1 MFAEKKM
8 IRNMRIAMLSLLGAT
23 ASTWVFAD
31 ALVISN
37 MAVGEYK
44 EEGSTVIQVARSN
57 LVQTTVIPRYEFLL
71 NSDRTEY
78 VRPGQTVYYH
88 HVLTNTGNERD
99 LYNLV
104 SSQVAGD
111 SFSHSNIEI
120 YLDADRNGVPDNNT
134 PINQYSLNAGEA
146 VALIIKAVIP
156 STATVNGLSRIRLT
170 ATSIQLPAAPLS
182 NTDTSRITDQ
192 AALNLTK
199 SFDKSTVVNGDIATV
214 RLTYTNNGNNSGVVN
229 ISDLLDTAQLTYVKG
244 GENWNGQALN
254 SDIAGGDPVGIN
266 YYLDTDAKTIRAQ
279 ITNVPANAQGY
290 IEFRVRV
297 TRTAPGDI
305 PNLANMDYD
314 HDSST
319 TTPNLVTQ
327 SNTAMLSI
335 KPIYGVVIN
344 ADANSVSG
352 SDLLE
357 KLGASSGSTV
367 LFENYVW
374 NTGTVADRFNL
385 TFNSHN
391 LPTGSVLEFYRADG
405 VTPLFDSNNDGI
417 IDTGTIDAGTNNK
430 LPIIV
435 KATFPVDYV
444 DTANTTY
451 TIVPKA
457 QSISD
462 SSKTDTVQDRTS
474 LAQGVAA
481 RSVDLINSPETTANG
496 TGNGNVSSGSSPWKT
511 LAGVN
516 NQTVVFPLTVRH
528 TGQATVYSFS
538 ADADNNFA
546 TVALPTEISSVRYF
560 STTTANCSVL
570 GVEIASTRLLNN
582 GESQLYCAVVEI
594 RADAKTTTQPIPIYF
609 KVASSNLMTSAP
621 SNGYDVIQ
629 NAITINSNASQGG
642 VSLEPDLRGQIAPG
656 GSIVYSHILKPWG
669 TSVLSATDNLS
680 VANDRT
686 GFTTTLYYDANNDG
700 QLDASDPIIQNLSIV
715 NSSIL
720 SSKAPIRIFNK
731 VENTAYNTV
740 GVVNTTIISL
750 KNSAGTVLDTATD
763 VTTITNAPVRL
774 SKLQAKDNNCDGVA
788 DGVYT
793 SNILPITRNS
803 DGSGQCVLY
812 QLTVNNLGA
821 SAIGRFNFYD
831 YTPEAM
837 VMSKAPTCTSCES
850 GSLSAPALGQ
860 TGAIKGSVAAIKSN
874 ESHSLEFGVKYVGN

>member
-44 EEGSTVIQVARSN
+44 EEGSTVVQVARSN
-57 LVQTTVIPRYEFLL
+57 LVQTTVIPVYNLSL
-71 NSDRTEY
+71 KDNRTEY
-78 VRPGQTVYYH
+78 VRPGQAVYYH

-99 LYNLV
+99 LYNLLG
-104 SSQVAGD
+104 SQIAGG
-111 SFSHSNIEI
+111 SFTHSNIEI
-120 YLDADRNGVPDNNT
+120 YLDADRNGVADNNT
-134 PINQYSLNAGEA
+134 PMSQYSLNAGET
-146 VALIIKAVIP
+146 VALIIKAIIP
-156 STATVNGLSRIRLT
+156 SSAAVNSSSQIQLT
-170 ATSIQLPAAPLS
+170 ATSTQQPSLTQNNI
-182 NTDTSRITDQ
+182 DTSRITDQ
-192 AALNLTK
+192 AVLNLTK
-199 SFDKSTVVNGDIATV
+199 SFDKTTVVSGDIATV
-214 RLTYTNNGNNSGVVN
+214 RLTYFNNGNNSGVVN
-229 ISDLLDTAQLTYVKG
+229 ISDLLDTTQLTYVTG
-244 GENWNGQALN
+244 NENWNGQALN
-254 SDIAGGDPVGIN
+254 SATGSNDPTGIN
-266 YYLDTDAKTIRAQ
+266 YYLDTDGKTIRAQ

-297 TRTAPGDI
+297 ARTAPGEI
-305 PNLANMDYD
+305 PNFANMNYD
-314 HDSST
+314 HDGLST
-319 TTPNLVTQ
+319 TANLTTQ
-327 SNTAMLSI
+327 SNTAVLNI

-344 ADANSVSG
+344 ADVNSVSG
-352 SDLLE
+352 ADLLT
-357 KLGASSGSTV
+357 KSAVSSGGTV
-367 LFENYVW
+367 SFENYVW

-385 TFNSHN
+385 SFASHN

-417 IDTGTIDAGTNNK
+417 VDTGTLDAGAK

-435 KATFPVDYV
+435 KVTFPADYI

-451 TIVPKA
+451 NIVPKA
-457 QSISD
+457 QSITD

-474 LAQGVAA
+474 LIQGTAS
-481 RSVDLINSPETTANG
+481 RLVDLINSPETTANG
-496 TGNGNVSSGSSPWKT
+496 TGNGNVSNGGSPWKT

-528 TGQATVYSFS
+528 TGQATSYNFS

-546 TVALPTEISSVRYF
+546 TVALPSDVSSVRYF
-560 STTTANCSVL
+560 ASSTTDCSVL
-570 GVEIASTRLLNN
+570 GAEITSTRLLNN

-594 RADAKTTTQPIPIYF
+594 RADAKSTTQPIPIYF
-609 KVASSNLMTSAP
+609 KVASSILPTSAP
-621 SNGYDVIQ
+621 NNGYDVIQ

-656 GSIVYSHILKPWG
+656 GSIVYTHTLKPWG

-715 NSSIL
+715 NASIL

-740 GVVNTTIISL
+740 GVVNTSIISL

-763 VTTITNAPVRL
+763 ITTITSAPVRL

-788 DGVYT
+788 DGAYT
-793 SNILPITRNS
+793 SNVLPITRNA

-812 QLTVNNLGA
+812 QLTVKNLGA

-837 VMSKAPTCTSCES
+837 VMSKAPTCITCEV
-850 GSLSAPALGQ
+850 GSLTAPALGQ
-860 TGAIKGSVAAIKSN
+860 SGAIKGSVAAIKSN
-874 ESHSLEFGVKYVGN
+874 ESHNLEFGVKYVGH

>member
-44 EEGSTVIQVARSN
+44 EEGSTVVQVARSN
-57 LVQTTVIPRYEFLL
+57 LVQTTVIPVYNLSL
-71 NSDRTEY
+71 KDNRTEY
-78 VRPGQTVYYH
+78 VRPGQAVYYH

-99 LYNLV
+99 LYNLLG
-104 SSQVAGD
+104 SQIAGG
-111 SFSHSNIEI
+111 SFTHSNIEI
-120 YLDADRNGVPDNNT
+120 YLDADRNGVADNNT
-134 PINQYSLNAGEA
+134 PISQYSLNAGET
-146 VALIIKAVIP
+146 VALIIKAIIP
-156 STATVNGLSRIRLT
+156 SSAAVNSSSQIQLT
-170 ATSIQLPAAPLS
+170 ATSTQQPSLTQNNI
-182 NTDTSRITDQ
+182 DTSRITDQ
-192 AALNLTK
+192 AVLNLTK
-199 SFDKSTVVNGDIATV
+199 SFDKTSVVNGDIATV
-214 RLTYTNNGNNSGVVN
+214 RLTYFNNGNNSGVVN
-229 ISDLLDTAQLTYVKG
+229 ISDLLDTTQLTYVTG
-244 GENWNGQALN
+244 NENWNGQALN
-254 SDIAGGDPVGIN
+254 AATGSNDPTGIN
-266 YYLDTDAKTIRAQ
+266 YYLDTDGKTIRAQ

-290 IEFRVRV
+290 IEFHVRV
-297 TRTAPGDI
+297 ARTAPGEI
-305 PNLANMDYD
+305 PNFANMDYD
-314 HDSST
+314 HDGLST
-319 TTPNLVTQ
+319 TANLTTQ
-327 SNTAMLSI
+327 SNTAVLNI

-344 ADANSVSG
+344 ADVNSVSG
-352 SDLLE
+352 ADLLT
-357 KLGASSGSTV
+357 KSAVSSGGSV
-367 LFENYVW
+367 SFENYVW

-385 TFNSHN
+385 SFASHN
-391 LPTGSVLEFYRADG
+391 LPIGSVLEFYRADG

-417 IDTGTIDAGTNNK
+417 VDTGTLDAGAK

-435 KATFPVDYV
+435 KITFPADYV

-451 TIVPKA
+451 NIVPKA
-457 QSISD
+457 QSITD
-462 SSKTDTVQDRTS
+462 NTKTDTVQDRTS
-474 LAQGVAA
+474 LIQSAA
-481 RSVDLINSPETTANG
+481 SRLVDLINSPETTANG
-496 TGNGNVSSGSSPWKT
+496 AGNGNVSNGGSPWKT

-528 TGQATVYSFS
+528 TGQATAYSFS

-546 TVALPTEISSVRYF
+546 TVALPSDVSSVRYF
-560 STTTANCSVL
+560 ASSTTDCSVL
-570 GVEIASTRLLNN
+570 GSEITSTRLLNN

-594 RADAKTTTQPIPIYF
+594 RADAKSTTQPIPIYF
-609 KVASSNLMTSAP
+609 KVASSSLPTSAP
-621 SNGYDVIQ
+621 NSGYDVIQ

-656 GSIVYSHILKPWG
+656 GSIVYTHTLKPWG

-715 NSSIL
+715 NASIL

-740 GVVNTTIISL
+740 GVVNTSIISL
-750 KNSAGTVLDTATD
+750 KNSAGTILDTATD
-763 VTTITNAPVRL
+763 ITTITTAPVRL
-774 SKLQAKDNNCDGVA
+774 SKLQAKDNNCDGIA
-788 DGVYT
+788 DGAYT
-793 SNILPITRNS
+793 SNVLPITRNS
-803 DGSGQCVLY
+803 DGAGQCVLY
-812 QLTVNNLGA
+812 QLTVKNLGA

-837 VMSKAPTCTSCES
+837 VMSKAPSCTTCEV
-850 GSLSAPALGQ
+850 GSLTAPALGQ
-860 TGAIKGSVAAIKSN
+860 SGAIKGSVAAIKSN

>member
-44 EEGSTVIQVARSN
+44 EEGSTVVQVARSN
-57 LVQTTVIPRYEFLL
+57 LVQTTVIPVYNLSL
-71 NSDRTEY
+71 KDNRTEY
-78 VRPGQTVYYH
+78 VRPGQAVYYH

-99 LYNLV
+99 LYNLLG
-104 SSQVAGD
+104 SQIAGG
-111 SFSHSNIEI
+111 SFTHSNIEI
-120 YLDADRNGVPDNNT
+120 YLDADRNGVADNNT
-134 PINQYSLNAGEA
+134 PISQYSLNAGET
-146 VALIIKAVIP
+146 VALIIKAIIP
-156 STATVNGLSRIRLT
+156 SSAAVNSSSQIQLT
-170 ATSIQLPAAPLS
+170 ATSTQQPSLTQNNI
-182 NTDTSRITDQ
+182 DTSRITDQ
-192 AALNLTK
+192 AVLNLTK
-199 SFDKSTVVNGDIATV
+199 SFDKTTVVNGDIATV
-214 RLTYTNNGNNSGVVN
+214 RLTYFNNGNNSGVVN
-229 ISDLLDTAQLTYVKG
+229 ISDLLDTTQLTYVTG
-244 GENWNGQALN
+244 NENWNGQALN
-254 SDIAGGDPVGIN
+254 SATGSNDPTGIN
-266 YYLDTDAKTIRAQ
+266 YYLDTDGKTIRAQ

-297 TRTAPGDI
+297 ARTAPGEI
-305 PNLANMDYD
+305 PNFANMDYD
-314 HDSST
+314 HDGLST
-319 TTPNLVTQ
+319 TANLTTQ
-327 SNTAMLSI
+327 SNTAVLNI

-344 ADANSVSG
+344 ADVNSVSG
-352 SDLLE
+352 ADLLT
-357 KLGASSGSTV
+357 KSAVSSGGSV
-367 LFENYVW
+367 SFENYVW

-417 IDTGTIDAGTNNK
+417 VDTGTLDAGAK

-435 KATFPVDYV
+435 KVTFPADYI

-451 TIVPKA
+451 NIVPKA
-457 QSISD
+457 QSITD
-462 SSKTDTVQDRTS
+462 NTKTDTVQDRTS
-474 LAQGVAA
+474 LIQSAA
-481 RSVDLINSPETTANG
+481 SRLVDLINSPETTANG
-496 TGNGNVSSGSSPWKT
+496 AGNGNVSNGGSPWKT

-528 TGQATVYSFS
+528 TGQATAYSFS

-546 TVALPTEISSVRYF
+546 TVALPSDVSSVRYF
-560 STTTANCSVL
+560 ASSTTDCSVL
-570 GVEIASTRLLNN
+570 GAEITSTRLLNN

-594 RADAKTTTQPIPIYF
+594 RADAKSTTQPIPIYF
-609 KVASSNLMTSAP
+609 KVASSSLPTSAP
-621 SNGYDVIQ
+621 NSGYDVIQ

-656 GSIVYSHILKPWG
+656 GSIVYTHTLKPWG

-715 NSSIL
+715 NASIL
-720 SSKAPIRIFNK
+720 SSKAQIRIFNK

-740 GVVNTTIISL
+740 GVVNTSVISL
-750 KNSAGTVLDTATD
+750 KNSAGTILDTATD
-763 VTTITNAPVRL
+763 ITTITSAPVRL

-788 DGVYT
+788 DGAYT
-793 SNILPITRNS
+793 SNVLPITRNS
-803 DGSGQCVLY
+803 DGAGQCVLY
-812 QLTVNNLGA
+812 QLTVKNLGA

-837 VMSKAPTCTSCES
+837 VMSKAPSCTTCEV
-850 GSLSAPALGQ
+850 GSLTAPALGQ
-860 TGAIKGSVAAIKSN
+860 SGAIKGSVAAIKSN

>member
-23 ASTWVFAD
+23 TSTWVFAD

-44 EEGSTVIQVARSN
+44 EEGSTVVQVARSN

-111 SFSHSNIEI
+111 SFSHNNIEI

-214 RLTYTNNGNNSGVVN
+214 RLTYFNNGNNSGVVN
-229 ISDLLDTAQLTYVKG
+229 ISDLLDTTQLTYVTG
-244 GENWNGQALN
+244 NENWNGQALN
-254 SDIAGGDPVGIN
+254 SDIAGSDPVGIN

-297 TRTAPGDI
+297 TRTAPGEI
-305 PNLANMDYD
+305 PNFANMDYD
-314 HDSST
+314 HDSLST
-319 TTPNLVTQ
+319 TANLTTQ
-327 SNTAMLSI
+327 SNTAVLTI

-357 KLGASSGSTV
+357 KLGASSGGTV
-367 LFENYVW
+367 VFENYVW

-385 TFNSHN
+385 SFNSHN

-417 IDTGTIDAGTNNK
+417 VDTGTLAAGAN
-430 LPIIV
+430 LPIVV
-435 KATFPVDYV
+435 KVRFPTDYV
-444 DTANTTY
+444 DTADTTY
-451 TIVPKA
+451 SIVPKA

-462 SSKTDTVQDRTS
+462 SSKTDTVLDTTS
-474 LAQGVAA
+474 LIQGVAA
-481 RSVDLINSPETTANG
+481 RIVDLVNSPETTANG
-496 TGNGNVSSGSSPWKT
+496 AGNGNVSNGSSPWKT

-516 NQTVVFPLTVRH
+516 NQTVVFPLMVRH
-528 TGQATVYSFS
+528 TGQATSYNFS

-546 TVALPTEISSVRYF
+546 TVALPSDISSVRYF
-560 STTTANCSVL
+560 ASSTTDCSVL
-570 GVEIASTRLLNN
+570 GAEITSTRLLNN
-582 GESQLYCAVVEI
+582 GKSQLYCAVVEI
-594 RADAKTTTQPIPIYF
+594 RADAKSTTQPIPIYF
-609 KVASSNLMTSAP
+609 KVASSSLPTSAP
-621 SNGYDVIQ
+621 NSGYDVIQ
-629 NAITINSNASQGG
+629 NAITISSNASQGG

-656 GSIVYSHILKPWG
+656 GSIVYTHTLKPWG

-740 GVVNTTIISL
+740 GVANTSVISL
-750 KNSAGTVLDTATD
+750 KNSAGTLLDTATD
-763 VTTITNAPVRL
+763 ITTITSAPVRL

>member
-23 ASTWVFAD
+23 TSTWVFAD

-44 EEGSTVIQVARSN
+44 EEGSTVVQVARSN

-111 SFSHSNIEI
+111 SFSHNNIEI

-146 VALIIKAVIP
+146 VALIIKAIIP
-156 STATVNGLSRIRLT
+156 SSAAVNSSSQIQLT
-170 ATSIQLPAAPLS
+170 ATSRQQPSLTQNNI
-182 NTDTSRITDQ
+182 DTSRITDQ

-199 SFDKSTVVNGDIATV
+199 SFDKTTVVNGDIATV
-214 RLTYTNNGNNSGVVN
+214 RLTYFNNGNNSGVVN
-229 ISDLLDTAQLTYVKG
+229 ISDLLDTTQLTYVTG
-244 GENWNGQALN
+244 NENWNGQALN
-254 SDIAGGDPVGIN
+254 SATGSNDPTGIN
-266 YYLDTDAKTIRAQ
+266 YYLDTDGKTIRAQ

-297 TRTAPGDI
+297 ARTAPGEI
-305 PNLANMDYD
+305 PNFANMDYD
-314 HDSST
+314 HDGLST
-319 TTPNLVTQ
+319 TANLTTQ
-327 SNTAMLSI
+327 SNTAVLNI

-391 LPTGSVLEFYRADG
+391 LPIGSVLEFYRADG

-417 IDTGTIDAGTNNK
+417 VDTGTLDAGAK

-435 KATFPVDYV
+435 KVTFPADYI
-444 DTANTTY
+444 DTANTIY
-451 TIVPKA
+451 NIAPKA
-457 QSISD
+457 QSITD
-462 SSKTDTVQDRTS
+462 STKTDMVQDRTS
-474 LAQGVAA
+474 LIQSTAS
-481 RSVDLINSPETTANG
+481 RLVDLINSPETTVNG
-496 TGNGNVSSGSSPWKT
+496 TGNGNVSNGGSPWKI

-528 TGQATVYSFS
+528 TGQATAYSFS

-546 TVALPTEISSVRYF
+546 TVALPSDVSSVRYF
-560 STTTANCSVL
+560 ASSTTDCSVL
-570 GVEIASTRLLNN
+570 GAEITSTRLLNN

-642 VSLEPDLRGQIAPG
+642 VSLEPDLRGQIA
-656 GSIVYSHILKPWG
+656 L
-669 TSVLSATDNLS
+669 
-680 VANDRT
+680 
-686 GFTTTLYYDANNDG
+686 
-700 QLDASDPIIQNLSIV
+700 
-715 NSSIL
+715 
-720 SSKAPIRIFNK
+720 
-731 VENTAYNTV
+731 
-740 GVVNTTIISL
+740 
-750 KNSAGTVLDTATD
+750 
-763 VTTITNAPVRL
+763 
-774 SKLQAKDNNCDGVA
+774 
-788 DGVYT
+788 
-793 SNILPITRNS
+793 
-803 DGSGQCVLY
+803 
-812 QLTVNNLGA
+812 
-821 SAIGRFNFYD
+821 
-831 YTPEAM
+831 
-837 VMSKAPTCTSCES
+837 
-850 GSLSAPALGQ
+850 
-860 TGAIKGSVAAIKSN
+860 
-874 ESHSLEFGVKYVGN
+874 

>member
-44 EEGSTVIQVARSN
+44 EEGSTVVQVARSN

-199 SFDKSTVVNGDIATV
+199 SFDKTTVVNGDIATV

-254 SDIAGGDPVGIN
+254 SDIAGSDPVGIN
-266 YYLDTDAKTIRAQ
+266 YYLDTDGKTIRAQ

-297 TRTAPGDI
+297 ARTVPGEI
-305 PNLANMDYD
+305 PNFANMDYD

-327 SNTAMLSI
+327 SNTAVLSI

-357 KLGASSGSTV
+357 KLGASSGGTV
-367 LFENYVW
+367 VFENYVW

-391 LPTGSVLEFYRADG
+391 LPIGSVLEFYRADG

-417 IDTGTIDAGTNNK
+417 VDTGTLDAGAK

-435 KATFPVDYV
+435 KVTFPADYI

-451 TIVPKA
+451 NIVPKA
-457 QSISD
+457 QSILD
-462 SSKTDTVQDRTS
+462 NTKTDTVQDRTS
-474 LAQGVAA
+474 LIQSTAS
-481 RSVDLINSPETTANG
+481 RLVDLINSPETTANG
-496 TGNGNVSSGSSPWKT
+496 TGNGNVSNGGSPWKI

-528 TGQATVYSFS
+528 TGQATAYSFS

-546 TVALPTEISSVRYF
+546 TVALPSDVSSVRYF
-560 STTTANCSVL
+560 ASSTTDCSVL
-570 GVEIASTRLLNN
+570 GAEITSTRLLNN

-594 RADAKTTTQPIPIYF
+594 RADAKSTTQPIPIYF
-609 KVASSNLMTSAP
+609 KVASSSLPTSAP
-621 SNGYDVIQ
+621 NSGYDVIQ
-629 NAITINSNASQGG
+629 NAITISSNASQGG

-740 GVVNTTIISL
+740 GVANTSVISL
-750 KNSAGTVLDTATD
+750 KNSAGTILDTATD
-763 VTTITNAPVRL
+763 ITTITSAPVRL

-788 DGVYT
+788 DGAYT
-793 SNILPITRNS
+793 SNVLPITRNA

-812 QLTVNNLGA
+812 QLTVKNLGA

-837 VMSKAPTCTSCES
+837 VMSKAPSCTTCEV
-850 GSLSAPALGQ
+850 GSLTAPALGQ
-860 TGAIKGSVAAIKSN
+860 PGAIKGSVAAIKSN

>member
-44 EEGSTVIQVARSN
+44 EEGSTVVQVARSN
-57 LVQTTVIPRYEFLL
+57 LVQTTVIPVYNLSL
-71 NSDRTEY
+71 KDNRTEY
-78 VRPGQTVYYH
+78 VRPGQAVYYH

-99 LYNLV
+99 LYNLLG
-104 SSQVAGD
+104 SQIAGG
-111 SFSHSNIEI
+111 SFTHSNIEI
-120 YLDADRNGVPDNNT
+120 YLDADRNGVADNNT
-134 PINQYSLNAGEA
+134 PMSQYSLNAGET
-146 VALIIKAVIP
+146 VALIIKAIIP
-156 STATVNGLSRIRLT
+156 SSAAVNSSSQIQLT
-170 ATSIQLPAAPLS
+170 ATSTQQPSLTQ
-182 NTDTSRITDQ
+182 NNVDTSRITDQ
-192 AALNLTK
+192 AVLNLTK
-199 SFDKSTVVNGDIATV
+199 SFDKTTVVNGDIATV
-214 RLTYTNNGNNSGVVN
+214 RLTYFNNGNNSGVVN
-229 ISDLLDTAQLTYVKG
+229 ISDLLDTTQLTYVTG
-244 GENWNGQALN
+244 NENWNGQALN
-254 SDIAGGDPVGIN
+254 SATGSNDPTGIN
-266 YYLDTDAKTIRAQ
+266 YYLDTDGKTIRAQ

-297 TRTAPGDI
+297 ARTAPGEI
-305 PNLANMDYD
+305 PNFANMDYD
-314 HDSST
+314 HDGLST
-319 TTPNLVTQ
+319 TANLTTQ
-327 SNTAMLSI
+327 SNTAVLNI

-344 ADANSVSG
+344 ADVNSVSG
-352 SDLLE
+352 ADLLT
-357 KLGASSGSTV
+357 KSAVSSGGTV
-367 LFENYVW
+367 VFENYVW

-385 TFNSHN
+385 SFASHN

-417 IDTGTIDAGTNNK
+417 VDTGTLDAGAK

-435 KATFPVDYV
+435 KITFPADYV

-451 TIVPKA
+451 NIVPKA
-457 QSISD
+457 QSITD
-462 SSKTDTVQDRTS
+462 NSKTDTVQDRTS
-474 LAQGVAA
+474 LIQSAA
-481 RSVDLINSPETTANG
+481 SRLVDLINSPETTANG
-496 TGNGNVSSGSSPWKT
+496 TGNGNVSNGGSPWKT

-528 TGQATVYSFS
+528 TGQATAYSFS

-546 TVALPTEISSVRYF
+546 TVALPSDVSSVRYF
-560 STTTANCSVL
+560 ASSTTGCSVL
-570 GVEIASTRLLNN
+570 GAEITSTRLLNN

-594 RADAKTTTQPIPIYF
+594 RADAKSTTQPIPIYF
-609 KVASSNLMTSAP
+609 KVASSSLPTSAP
-621 SNGYDVIQ
+621 NSGYDVIQ

-656 GSIVYSHILKPWG
+656 GSIVYTHTLKPWG
-669 TSVLSATDNLS
+669 TSVLSATDSLS

-715 NSSIL
+715 NASIL

-740 GVVNTTIISL
+740 GVVNTSIISL
-750 KNSAGTVLDTATD
+750 KNSAGTILDTATD
-763 VTTITNAPVRL
+763 ITTITTAPVRL

-788 DGVYT
+788 DGAYT
-793 SNILPITRNS
+793 SNVLPITRNA

-812 QLTVNNLGA
+812 QLTVKNLGA

-837 VMSKAPTCTSCES
+837 VMSKAPSCTTCEV
-850 GSLSAPALGQ
+850 GSFIAPAIGQ
-860 TGAIKGSVAAIKSN
+860 SGAVKASVASINSN

>member
-8 IRNMRIAMLSLLGAT
+8 IRNMRIVILSLLGAT

-44 EEGSTVIQVARSN
+44 EEGSTVVQVARSN
-57 LVQTTVIPRYEFLL
+57 LVQTTVIPVYNLSL
-71 NSDRTEY
+71 KDNRTEY
-78 VRPGQTVYYH
+78 VRPGQVAYYH
-88 HVLTNTGNERD
+88 HILTNTGNERD
-99 LYNLV
+99 LYNLLG
-104 SSQVAGD
+104 SQIAGG
-111 SFSHSNIEI
+111 SFTHSNIEI

-134 PINQYSLNAGEA
+134 PISQYSLNAGET
-146 VALIIKAVIP
+146 VALIIKAIIP
-156 STATVNGLSRIRLT
+156 SSAAVNSSSQIQLT
-170 ATSIQLPAAPLS
+170 ATSTQQPSLTQNNI
-182 NTDTSRITDQ
+182 DTSRITDQ
-192 AALNLTK
+192 AVLNLTK
-199 SFDKSTVVNGDIATV
+199 SFDKTTVVNGDIATV
-214 RLTYTNNGNNSGVVN
+214 RLTYFNNGNNSGVVN
-229 ISDLLDTAQLTYVKG
+229 ISDLLDTTQLTYVAG

-254 SDIAGGDPVGIN
+254 SATGSNDPTGIN
-266 YYLDTDAKTIRAQ
+266 YYLDTDGKTIRAQ

-297 TRTAPGDI
+297 VRTAPGEI

-314 HDSST
+314 HDGLST
-319 TTPNLVTQ
+319 TANLTTQ
-327 SNTAMLSI
+327 SNTAVLSI

-344 ADANSVSG
+344 ADASSVSG
-352 SDLLE
+352 NDLLT
-357 KLGASSGSTV
+357 KPAVSSGGSV
-367 LFENYVW
+367 SFENYVW

-417 IDTGTIDAGTNNK
+417 IDTGTLDAGAK

-435 KATFPVDYV
+435 KVTFPADYI

-451 TIVPKA
+451 NIVPKA
-457 QSISD
+457 QSILD
-462 SSKTDTVQDRTS
+462 NTKTDTVQDRTS
-474 LAQGVAA
+474 LIQSTAS
-481 RSVDLINSPETTANG
+481 RLVDLINSPETTANG
-496 TGNGNVSSGSSPWKT
+496 TGNGNVSNGSSPWKT

-528 TGQATVYSFS
+528 TGQATAYSFS

-560 STTTANCSVL
+560 STMTANCSVL

-609 KVASSNLMTSAP
+609 KVASSNLMTSAS

-656 GSIVYSHILKPWG
+656 GSIVYTHTLKPWG
-669 TSVLSATDNLS
+669 TSVLSATDNFS

-715 NSSIL
+715 NASIL

-740 GVVNTTIISL
+740 GIVNTSIISL
-750 KNSAGTVLDTATD
+750 KNSTGTLLDTATD
-763 VTTITNAPVRL
+763 ITTITSAPVRL

-788 DGVYT
+788 DNVYT
-793 SNILPITRNS
+793 SNVLPITRNA

-812 QLTVNNLGA
+812 QLTVKNLGA
-821 SAIGRFNFYD
+821 TAIGRFNFYD

-837 VMSKAPTCTSCES
+837 VMSKAPSCTTCEAS
-850 GSLSAPALGQ
+850 SLSAPALGQ
-860 TGAIKGSVAAIKSN
+860 SGAIKGSVAAIKSN

>member
-31 ALVISN
+31 TLVISN

-44 EEGSTVIQVARSN
+44 EEGSTVVQVARSN

-120 YLDADRNGVPDNNT
+120 YLDTDRNGVPDNNT

-170 ATSIQLPAAPLS
+170 ATSIKLPATPLS

-244 GENWNGQALN
+244 GENWNGQVLN
-254 SDIAGGDPVGIN
+254 SATGSNDPTGIN
-266 YYLDTDAKTIRAQ
+266 YYLDTDGKTIRAQ

-344 ADANSVSG
+344 ADVNSVSG
-352 SDLLE
+352 ADLLT
-357 KLGASSGSTV
+357 KSAVSSGGSV
-367 LFENYVW
+367 SFENYAW

-417 IDTGTIDAGTNNK
+417 VDTGTLDAGAK

-435 KATFPVDYV
+435 KVTFPADYI
-444 DTANTTY
+444 DTANTMY
-451 TIVPKA
+451 NIVPKA
-457 QSISD
+457 QSILD
-462 SSKTDTVQDRTS
+462 NTKTDTVQDRTS
-474 LAQGVAA
+474 LIQSTAS
-481 RSVDLINSPETTANG
+481 RLVDLINSPETTANG
-496 TGNGNVSSGSSPWKT
+496 TGNGNVSNGGSPWKT

-528 TGQATVYSFS
+528 TGQATAYSFS

-560 STTTANCSVL
+560 STTTAICSVL

-656 GSIVYSHILKPWG
+656 GSIVYTHTLKPWG

-715 NSSIL
+715 NASIL
-720 SSKAPIRIFNK
+720 SSKAQIRIFNK

-740 GVVNTTIISL
+740 GVANTSVISL
-750 KNSAGTVLDTATD
+750 KNSAGTILDTATD
-763 VTTITNAPVRL
+763 ITTITSAPVRL

-788 DGVYT
+788 DGAYT
-793 SNILPITRNS
+793 SNVLPITRNS

-812 QLTVNNLGA
+812 QLTVKNLGA

-837 VMSKAPTCTSCES
+837 VMSKAPSCTTCEV
-850 GSLSAPALGQ
+850 GSLTAPALGQ
-860 TGAIKGSVAAIKSN
+860 SGAIKGSVAAIKSN

>member
-23 ASTWVFAD
+23 TSTWVFAD

-44 EEGSTVIQVARSN
+44 EEGSTVVQVARSN

-214 RLTYTNNGNNSGVVN
+214 RLTYFNNGNNSGVVN
-229 ISDLLDTAQLTYVKG
+229 ISDLLDTTQLTYVTG
-244 GENWNGQALN
+244 NENWNGQALN
-254 SDIAGGDPVGIN
+254 SDIAGSDPVGIN

-297 TRTAPGDI
+297 TRTAPGEI
-305 PNLANMDYD
+305 PNFANMDYD
-314 HDSST
+314 HDSLST
-319 TTPNLVTQ
+319 TANLTTQ
-327 SNTAMLSI
+327 SNTAVLTI

-357 KLGASSGSTV
+357 KLGASSGGTV
-367 LFENYVW
+367 VFENYVW

-385 TFNSHN
+385 SFNSHN
-391 LPTGSVLEFYRADG
+391 LPIGSVLEFYRADG

-417 IDTGTIDAGTNNK
+417 VDTGTLDAGAK

-435 KATFPVDYV
+435 KVTFPADYI
-444 DTANTTY
+444 DTANTIY
-451 TIVPKA
+451 NIAPKA
-457 QSISD
+457 QSITD
-462 SSKTDTVQDRTS
+462 STKTDMVQDRTS
-474 LAQGVAA
+474 LIQSTAS
-481 RSVDLINSPETTANG
+481 RLVDLINSPETTVNG
-496 TGNGNVSSGSSPWKT
+496 TGNGNVSNGGSPWKI

-560 STTTANCSVL
+560 STMTANCSVL

-656 GSIVYSHILKPWG
+656 GSIVYTHTLKPWG

-715 NSSIL
+715 NAAIL
-720 SSKAPIRIFNK
+720 SSKSPIRIFNK

-740 GVVNTTIISL
+740 GVANTSVISL
-750 KNSAGTVLDTATD
+750 KNSAGTILDTATD
-763 VTTITNAPVRL
+763 ITTITSAPVRL
-774 SKLQAKDNNCDGVA
+774 TKLQAKDNNCDGVA
-788 DGVYT
+788 DGAYT
-793 SNILPITRNS
+793 SNVLPITRNS
-803 DGSGQCVLY
+803 DGAGQCVLY
-812 QLTVNNLGA
+812 QLTVKNLGA

-837 VMSKAPTCTSCES
+837 VMSKAPSCTTCEV
-850 GSLSAPALGQ
+850 GSLTAPALGQ
-860 TGAIKGSVAAIKSN
+860 TGAVKGSVTAINSN

>member
-44 EEGSTVIQVARSN
+44 EEGSTVVQVARSN

-199 SFDKSTVVNGDIATV
+199 SFDKTNVVNGDIATV

-254 SDIAGGDPVGIN
+254 SDIAGSDPVGIN

-314 HDSST
+314 HDGLST
-319 TTPNLVTQ
+319 TANLTTQ
-327 SNTAMLSI
+327 SNTAVLNI

-344 ADANSVSG
+344 ADVNSVSG
-352 SDLLE
+352 ADLLT
-357 KLGASSGSTV
+357 KSAVSSGGSV
-367 LFENYVW
+367 SFENYVW

-385 TFNSHN
+385 SFASHN

-417 IDTGTIDAGTNNK
+417 IDTGT
-430 LPIIV
+430 
-435 KATFPVDYV
+435 
-444 DTANTTY
+444 
-451 TIVPKA
+451 
-457 QSISD
+457 
-462 SSKTDTVQDRTS
+462 
-474 LAQGVAA
+474 
-481 RSVDLINSPETTANG
+481 
-496 TGNGNVSSGSSPWKT
+496 
-511 LAGVN
+511 
-516 NQTVVFPLTVRH
+516 
-528 TGQATVYSFS
+528 
-538 ADADNNFA
+538 
-546 TVALPTEISSVRYF
+546 
-560 STTTANCSVL
+560 
-570 GVEIASTRLLNN
+570 
-582 GESQLYCAVVEI
+582 
-594 RADAKTTTQPIPIYF
+594 
-609 KVASSNLMTSAP
+609 
-621 SNGYDVIQ
+621 
-629 NAITINSNASQGG
+629 
-642 VSLEPDLRGQIAPG
+642 
-656 GSIVYSHILKPWG
+656 
-669 TSVLSATDNLS
+669 
-680 VANDRT
+680 
-686 GFTTTLYYDANNDG
+686 
-700 QLDASDPIIQNLSIV
+700 
-715 NSSIL
+715 
-720 SSKAPIRIFNK
+720 
-731 VENTAYNTV
+731 
-740 GVVNTTIISL
+740 
-750 KNSAGTVLDTATD
+750 
-763 VTTITNAPVRL
+763 
-774 SKLQAKDNNCDGVA
+774 
-788 DGVYT
+788 
-793 SNILPITRNS
+793 
-803 DGSGQCVLY
+803 
-812 QLTVNNLGA
+812 
-821 SAIGRFNFYD
+821 
-831 YTPEAM
+831 
-837 VMSKAPTCTSCES
+837 
-850 GSLSAPALGQ
+850 
-860 TGAIKGSVAAIKSN
+860 
-874 ESHSLEFGVKYVGN
+874 

>member
-23 ASTWVFAD
+23 TSTWVFAD

-44 EEGSTVIQVARSN
+44 EEGSTVVQVARSN

-111 SFSHSNIEI
+111 SFSHNNIEI

-146 VALIIKAVIP
+146 VALIIKAIIP
-156 STATVNGLSRIRLT
+156 SSAAVNSSSQIQLT
-170 ATSIQLPAAPLS
+170 ATSRQQPSLTQNNI
-182 NTDTSRITDQ
+182 DTSRITDQ

-199 SFDKSTVVNGDIATV
+199 SFDKTTVVNGDIATV
-214 RLTYTNNGNNSGVVN
+214 RLTYFNNGNNSGVVN
-229 ISDLLDTAQLTYVKG
+229 ISDLLDTTQLTYVTG
-244 GENWNGQALN
+244 NENWNGQALN
-254 SDIAGGDPVGIN
+254 SATGSNDPTGIN
-266 YYLDTDAKTIRAQ
+266 YYLDTDGKTIRAQ

-297 TRTAPGDI
+297 ARTAPGEI
-305 PNLANMDYD
+305 PNFANMDYD
-314 HDSST
+314 HDGLST
-319 TTPNLVTQ
+319 TANLTTQ
-327 SNTAMLSI
+327 SNTAVLNI

-391 LPTGSVLEFYRADG
+391 LPIGSVLEFYRADG

-417 IDTGTIDAGTNNK
+417 VDTGTLDAGAK

-435 KATFPVDYV
+435 KVTFPADYI
-444 DTANTTY
+444 DTANTIY
-451 TIVPKA
+451 NIAPKA
-457 QSISD
+457 QSITD
-462 SSKTDTVQDRTS
+462 STKTDMVQDRTS
-474 LAQGVAA
+474 LIQSTAS
-481 RSVDLINSPETTANG
+481 RLVDLINSPETTVNG
-496 TGNGNVSSGSSPWKT
+496 TGNGNVSNGGSPWKI

-528 TGQATVYSFS
+528 TGQATAYSFS

-546 TVALPTEISSVRYF
+546 TVALPSDVSSVRYF
-560 STTTANCSVL
+560 ASSTTDCSVL
-570 GVEIASTRLLNN
+570 GAEITSTRLLNN

-788 DGVYT
+788 DTAYT
-793 SNILPITRNS
+793 SNVLPITRNA

-812 QLTVNNLGA
+812 QLTVKNLGA

-837 VMSKAPTCTSCES
+837 VMSKAPSCSTCES

-860 TGAIKGSVAAIKSN
+860 MGAIKASVAAIKSN

>member
-23 ASTWVFAD
+23 TSTWVFAD

-44 EEGSTVIQVARSN
+44 EEGSTVVQVARSN

-199 SFDKSTVVNGDIATV
+199 SFDKTNVVNGDIATV

-229 ISDLLDTAQLTYVKG
+229 ISDLLDTTQLTYVTG
-244 GENWNGQALN
+244 NENWNGQALN
-254 SDIAGGDPVGIN
+254 SATGSNDPTGIN

-297 TRTAPGDI
+297 ARTAPGEI
-305 PNLANMDYD
+305 PNFANMDYD

-327 SNTAMLSI
+327 SNTAVLSI

-357 KLGASSGSTV
+357 KLGASSGGTV
-367 LFENYVW
+367 VFENYVW

-391 LPTGSVLEFYRADG
+391 LPIGSVLEFYRADG

-417 IDTGTIDAGTNNK
+417 VDTGTLDAGAK

-435 KATFPVDYV
+435 KVTFPADYI
-444 DTANTTY
+444 DTANTIY
-451 TIVPKA
+451 NIAPKA
-457 QSISD
+457 QSITD
-462 SSKTDTVQDRTS
+462 STKTDMVQDRTS
-474 LAQGVAA
+474 LIQSTAS
-481 RSVDLINSPETTANG
+481 RLVDLINSPETTVNG
-496 TGNGNVSSGSSPWKT
+496 TGNGNVSNGGSPWKI

-528 TGQATVYSFS
+528 TGQATAYSFS

-546 TVALPTEISSVRYF
+546 TVALPSDVSSVRYF
-560 STTTANCSVL
+560 ASSTTDCSVL
-570 GVEIASTRLLNN
+570 GAEITSTRLLNN

-594 RADAKTTTQPIPIYF
+594 RADAKSTTQPIPIYF
-609 KVASSNLMTSAP
+609 KVASSNLTTSAP
-621 SNGYDVIQ
+621 NNGYDVIQ
-629 NAITINSNASQGG
+629 NAITISSNASQGG

-656 GSIVYSHILKPWG
+656 GSIVYTHTLKPWG
-669 TSVLSATDNLS
+669 TSVLSATDNFS

-715 NSSIL
+715 NASIL

-740 GVVNTTIISL
+740 GVVNTSIISL
-750 KNSAGTVLDTATD
+750 KNSAGTILDTATD
-763 VTTITNAPVRL
+763 ITTITTAPVRL
-774 SKLQAKDNNCDGVA
+774 SKLQANDNNCDGVA
-788 DGVYT
+788 DSAYT
-793 SNILPITRNS
+793 SNVLPITRNA

-812 QLTVNNLGA
+812 QLTVKNLGA

-837 VMSKAPTCTSCES
+837 VISKAPSCTTCEV
-850 GSLSAPALGQ
+850 GSLTAPALGQ
-860 TGAIKGSVAAIKSN
+860 PGAIKGSVATIKSN

>member
-44 EEGSTVIQVARSN
+44 EEGSTVVQVARSN
-57 LVQTTVIPRYEFLL
+57 LVQTTVIPVYNLSL
-71 NSDRTEY
+71 KDNRTEY
-78 VRPGQTVYYH
+78 VRPGQAVYYH

-99 LYNLV
+99 LYNLLG
-104 SSQVAGD
+104 SQIAGG
-111 SFSHSNIEI
+111 SFTHSNIEI
-120 YLDADRNGVPDNNT
+120 YLDADRNGVADNNT
-134 PINQYSLNAGEA
+134 PMSQYSLNAGET
-146 VALIIKAVIP
+146 VALIIKAIIP
-156 STATVNGLSRIRLT
+156 SSAAVNSSSQIQLT
-170 ATSIQLPAAPLS
+170 ATSTQQPSLTQNNI
-182 NTDTSRITDQ
+182 DTSRITDQ
-192 AALNLTK
+192 AVLNLTK
-199 SFDKSTVVNGDIATV
+199 SFDKTTVVNGDIATV
-214 RLTYTNNGNNSGVVN
+214 RLTYFNNGNNSGVVN
-229 ISDLLDTAQLTYVKG
+229 ISDLLDTTQLTYVTG
-244 GENWNGQALN
+244 NENWNGQALN
-254 SDIAGGDPVGIN
+254 SATGSNDPTGIN
-266 YYLDTDAKTIRAQ
+266 YYLDTDGKTIRAQ

-297 TRTAPGDI
+297 ARTAPGEI
-305 PNLANMDYD
+305 PNFANMDYD
-314 HDSST
+314 HDGLST
-319 TTPNLVTQ
+319 TANLTTQ
-327 SNTAMLSI
+327 SNTAVLNI

-344 ADANSVSG
+344 ADVNSVSG
-352 SDLLE
+352 ADLLT
-357 KLGASSGSTV
+357 KSAVSSGGTV
-367 LFENYVW
+367 SFENYVW

-385 TFNSHN
+385 SFASHN

-417 IDTGTIDAGTNNK
+417 VDTGTLDAGAK

-435 KATFPVDYV
+435 KVTFPADYI

-451 TIVPKA
+451 NIVPKA
-457 QSISD
+457 QSITD

-474 LAQGVAA
+474 LIQGTAS
-481 RSVDLINSPETTANG
+481 RLVDLINSPETTANG
-496 TGNGNVSSGSSPWKT
+496 TGNGNVSNGGSPWKT

-528 TGQATVYSFS
+528 TGQATSYNFS

-546 TVALPTEISSVRYF
+546 TVALPSDVSSVRYF
-560 STTTANCSVL
+560 ASSTTDCSVL
-570 GVEIASTRLLNN
+570 GAEITSTRLLNN

-594 RADAKTTTQPIPIYF
+594 RADAKSTTQPIPIYF
-609 KVASSNLMTSAP
+609 KVASSILPTSAP
-621 SNGYDVIQ
+621 NNGYDVIQ

-656 GSIVYSHILKPWG
+656 GSIVYTHTLKPWG

-680 VANDRT
+680 IANDRT

-715 NSSIL
+715 NASIL

-763 VTTITNAPVRL
+763 ITTITSAPVRL
-774 SKLQAKDNNCDGVA
+774 TKLQAKDNNCDGVA
-788 DGVYT
+788 DGAYT
-793 SNILPITRNS
+793 SNVLPITRNA

-812 QLTVNNLGA
+812 QLTVKNLGA

-837 VMSKAPTCTSCES
+837 VMSKAPSCTSCES
-850 GSLSAPALGQ
+850 GSLTAPALGQ
-860 TGAIKGSVAAIKSN
+860 TGAVKGSVAAIKSN

>member
-44 EEGSTVIQVARSN
+44 EEGSTVVQVARSN
-57 LVQTTVIPRYEFLL
+57 LVQTTVIPVYNLSL
-71 NSDRTEY
+71 KDNRTEY
-78 VRPGQTVYYH
+78 VRPGQAVYYH

-99 LYNLV
+99 LYNLLG
-104 SSQVAGD
+104 SQIAGG
-111 SFSHSNIEI
+111 SFTHSNIEI
-120 YLDADRNGVPDNNT
+120 YLDADRNGVADNNT
-134 PINQYSLNAGEA
+134 PMSQYSLNAGET
-146 VALIIKAVIP
+146 VALIIKAIIP
-156 STATVNGLSRIRLT
+156 SSAAVNSSSQIQLT
-170 ATSIQLPAAPLS
+170 ATSTQQPSLTQNNI
-182 NTDTSRITDQ
+182 DTSRITDQ
-192 AALNLTK
+192 AVLNLTK
-199 SFDKSTVVNGDIATV
+199 SFDKTTVVNGDIATV
-214 RLTYTNNGNNSGVVN
+214 RLTYFNNGNNSGVVN
-229 ISDLLDTAQLTYVKG
+229 ISDLLDTTQLTYVTG
-244 GENWNGQALN
+244 NENWNGQALN
-254 SDIAGGDPVGIN
+254 SATGSNDPTGIN
-266 YYLDTDAKTIRAQ
+266 YYLDTDGKTIRAQ

-297 TRTAPGDI
+297 ARTAPGEI
-305 PNLANMDYD
+305 PNFANMDYD
-314 HDSST
+314 HDGLST
-319 TTPNLVTQ
+319 TANLTTQ
-327 SNTAMLSI
+327 SNTAVLNI

-344 ADANSVSG
+344 ADVNSVSG
-352 SDLLE
+352 ADLLT
-357 KLGASSGSTV
+357 KSAVSSGGSV
-367 LFENYVW
+367 SFENYVW

-385 TFNSHN
+385 SFASHN
-391 LPTGSVLEFYRADG
+391 LPTGSVLEFYHADG

-417 IDTGTIDAGTNNK
+417 VDTGTLDAGAK

-435 KATFPVDYV
+435 KVTFPADYI

-451 TIVPKA
+451 NIVPKA
-457 QSISD
+457 QSITD

-474 LAQGVAA
+474 LIQGTAS
-481 RSVDLINSPETTANG
+481 RLVDLINSPETTANG
-496 TGNGNVSSGSSPWKT
+496 TGNGNVSNGGSPWKT

-528 TGQATVYSFS
+528 TGQATSYNFS

-546 TVALPTEISSVRYF
+546 TVALPSDVSSVRYF
-560 STTTANCSVL
+560 ASSTTDCSVL
-570 GVEIASTRLLNN
+570 GAEITSTRLLNN

-594 RADAKTTTQPIPIYF
+594 RADAKSTTQPIPIYF
-609 KVASSNLMTSAP
+609 KVASSILPTSAP
-621 SNGYDVIQ
+621 NNGYDVIQ

-656 GSIVYSHILKPWG
+656 GSIVYTHTLKPWG

-680 VANDRT
+680 IANDRT

-715 NSSIL
+715 NASIL

-788 DGVYT
+788 DTAYT
-793 SNILPITRNS
+793 SNVLPITRNA

-812 QLTVNNLGA
+812 QLTVKNLGA

-837 VMSKAPTCTSCES
+837 VMSKAPSCTTCEV
-850 GSLSAPALGQ
+850 GSFIAPAIGQ
-860 TGAIKGSVAAIKSN
+860 SGAVKASVASINSN

>member
-44 EEGSTVIQVARSN
+44 EEGSTVVQVARSN

-78 VRPGQTVYYH
+78 VRPGQTVYYN

-111 SFSHSNIEI
+111 SFSHNNIEI

-199 SFDKSTVVNGDIATV
+199 SFDKSTVLNGDIATV
-214 RLTYTNNGNNSGVVN
+214 RLTYFNNGNNSGVVN
-229 ISDLLDTAQLTYVKG
+229 ISDLLDTTQLTYVTG
-244 GENWNGQALN
+244 NENWNGQALN
-254 SDIAGGDPVGIN
+254 SATGSNDPTGIN
-266 YYLDTDAKTIRAQ
+266 YYLDTDGKTIRAQ

-297 TRTAPGDI
+297 ARTAPGEI
-305 PNLANMDYD
+305 PNFANMDYD
-314 HDSST
+314 HDSLST
-319 TTPNLVTQ
+319 TANLTTQ
-327 SNTAMLSI
+327 SNTAVLTI
-335 KPIYGVVIN
+335 KPIYGVAIN
-344 ADANSVSG
+344 ADASSVSG
-352 SDLLE
+352 NDLLT
-357 KLGASSGSTV
+357 KPAVSSGGTV
-367 LFENYVW
+367 VFENYVW

-385 TFNSHN
+385 SFNSHN

-405 VTPLFDSNNDGI
+405 VTPLFDSNNDSI
-417 IDTGTIDAGTNNK
+417 VDTGTLAAGAN
-430 LPIIV
+430 LPIVV
-435 KATFPVDYV
+435 KVRFPTDYV
-444 DTANTTY
+444 DTADTTY
-451 TIVPKA
+451 SIVPKA

-462 SSKTDTVQDRTS
+462 SSKTDTVLDTTS
-474 LAQGVAA
+474 LIQGVAA
-481 RSVDLINSPETTANG
+481 RIVDLVNSPETTANG
-496 TGNGNVSSGSSPWKT
+496 AGNGNVSNGSSPWKT

-516 NQTVVFPLTVRH
+516 NQTVVFPLMVRH
-528 TGQATVYSFS
+528 TGQATTYNFS

-546 TVALPTEISSVRYF
+546 TVALPSDISSVRYF
-560 STTTANCSVL
+560 ASSTTDCSVL
-570 GVEIASTRLLNN
+570 GAEVTSTRLLNN

-594 RADAKTTTQPIPIYF
+594 RADAKSITQPIPIYF
-609 KVASSNLMTSAP
+609 KVASSSLPTSAP
-621 SNGYDVIQ
+621 NSGYDVIQ

-669 TSVLSATDNLS
+669 MSVLSATDNFS

-715 NSSIL
+715 NASIL

-740 GVVNTTIISL
+740 GVVNTSIISL
-750 KNSAGTVLDTATD
+750 KNSAGTILDTATD
-763 VTTITNAPVRL
+763 ITTITSAPVRL

-793 SNILPITRNS
+793 SNILPITRNA

-812 QLTVNNLGA
+812 QLTVKNLGA

-837 VMSKAPTCTSCES
+837 VISKAPSCTTCEV
-850 GSLSAPALGQ
+850 GSLTAPALGQ
-860 TGAIKGSVAAIKSN
+860 PGAIKGSVATIKSN

>member
-254 SDIAGGDPVGIN
+254 SDIAGSDPVGIN

>member
-44 EEGSTVIQVARSN
+44 EEGSTVVQVARSN
-57 LVQTTVIPRYEFLL
+57 LVQTTVIPVYNLSL
-71 NSDRTEY
+71 KDNRTEY
-78 VRPGQTVYYH
+78 VRPGQAVYYH

-99 LYNLV
+99 LYNLLG
-104 SSQVAGD
+104 SQIAGG
-111 SFSHSNIEI
+111 SFTHSNIEI
-120 YLDADRNGVPDNNT
+120 YLDADRNGVADNNT
-134 PINQYSLNAGEA
+134 PISQYSLNAGET
-146 VALIIKAVIP
+146 VALIIKAIIP
-156 STATVNGLSRIRLT
+156 SSAAVNSSSQIQLT
-170 ATSIQLPAAPLS
+170 ATSTQQPSLTQ
-182 NTDTSRITDQ
+182 NNVDTSRITDQ
-192 AALNLTK
+192 AVLNLTK
-199 SFDKSTVVNGDIATV
+199 SFDKTTVVNGDIATV
-214 RLTYTNNGNNSGVVN
+214 RLTYFNNGNNSGVVN
-229 ISDLLDTAQLTYVKG
+229 ISDLLDTTQLTYVTG
-244 GENWNGQALN
+244 NENWNGQALN
-254 SDIAGGDPVGIN
+254 SATGSNDPTGIN
-266 YYLDTDAKTIRAQ
+266 YYLDTDGKTIRAQ

-297 TRTAPGDI
+297 ARTAPGEI
-305 PNLANMDYD
+305 PNFANMDYD
-314 HDSST
+314 HDGLST
-319 TTPNLVTQ
+319 TANLTTQ
-327 SNTAMLSI
+327 SNTAVLNI

-344 ADANSVSG
+344 ADVNSVSG
-352 SDLLE
+352 TDLLT
-357 KLGASSGSTV
+357 KSAVSSGGSV
-367 LFENYVW
+367 SFENYVW

-385 TFNSHN
+385 SFASHN
-391 LPTGSVLEFYRADG
+391 LPIGSVLEFYRADG

-417 IDTGTIDAGTNNK
+417 VDTGTLDAGAK

-435 KATFPVDYV
+435 KITFPADYV

-451 TIVPKA
+451 NIVPKA
-457 QSISD
+457 QSITD
-462 SSKTDTVQDRTS
+462 NTKTDTVQDRTS
-474 LAQGVAA
+474 LIQSAA
-481 RSVDLINSPETTANG
+481 SRLVDLINSPETTANG
-496 TGNGNVSSGSSPWKT
+496 TGNGNVSNGGSPWKT

-528 TGQATVYSFS
+528 TGQATAYSFS

-546 TVALPTEISSVRYF
+546 TVALPSDVSSVRYF
-560 STTTANCSVL
+560 ASSTPDCSVL
-570 GVEIASTRLLNN
+570 GSEITSTRLLNN

-594 RADAKTTTQPIPIYF
+594 RADAKSTTQPIPIYF
-609 KVASSNLMTSAP
+609 KVASSSLPTSAP
-621 SNGYDVIQ
+621 NSGYDVIQ

-656 GSIVYSHILKPWG
+656 GSIVYTHTLKPWG

-715 NSSIL
+715 NASIL

-740 GVVNTTIISL
+740 GVVNTSIISL
-750 KNSAGTVLDTATD
+750 KNSAGTILDTATD
-763 VTTITNAPVRL
+763 ITTITTAPVRL

-788 DGVYT
+788 DGAYT
-793 SNILPITRNS
+793 SNVLPITRNS
-803 DGSGQCVLY
+803 DGAGQCVLY
-812 QLTVNNLGA
+812 QLTVKNLGA

-837 VMSKAPTCTSCES
+837 VMSKAPSCTTCEV
-850 GSLSAPALGQ
+850 GSLTAPALGQ
-860 TGAIKGSVAAIKSN
+860 SGAIKGSVAAIKSN

>member
-44 EEGSTVIQVARSN
+44 EEGSTVVQVARSN
-57 LVQTTVIPRYEFLL
+57 LVQTTVIPVYNLSL
-71 NSDRTEY
+71 KDNRTEY
-78 VRPGQTVYYH
+78 VRPGQAVYYH

-99 LYNLV
+99 LYNLLG
-104 SSQVAGD
+104 SQIAGG
-111 SFSHSNIEI
+111 SFTHSNIEI
-120 YLDADRNGVPDNNT
+120 YLDADRNGVADNNT
-134 PINQYSLNAGEA
+134 PISQYSLNAGET
-146 VALIIKAVIP
+146 VALIIKAIIP
-156 STATVNGLSRIRLT
+156 SSAAVNSSSQIQLT
-170 ATSIQLPAAPLS
+170 ATSTQQPSLTQNNI
-182 NTDTSRITDQ
+182 DTSRITDQ
-192 AALNLTK
+192 AVLNLTK
-199 SFDKSTVVNGDIATV
+199 SFDKTTVVNGDIATV
-214 RLTYTNNGNNSGVVN
+214 RLTYFNNGNNSGVVN
-229 ISDLLDTAQLTYVKG
+229 ISDLLDTSQLTYVTG
-244 GENWNGQALN
+244 NENWNGQALN
-254 SDIAGGDPVGIN
+254 SATGSNDPIGIN
-266 YYLDTDAKTIRAQ
+266 YYLDTDGKTIRAQ

-297 TRTAPGDI
+297 ARTAPGEI

-314 HDSST
+314 HDGLST
-319 TTPNLVTQ
+319 TANLTTQ
-327 SNTAMLSI
+327 SNTAVLSI

-344 ADANSVSG
+344 ADASSVSG
-352 SDLLE
+352 NDLLT
-357 KLGASSGSTV
+357 KPAVSSGGSV

-417 IDTGTIDAGTNNK
+417 VDTGMLDAGAK

-435 KATFPVDYV
+435 KVTFPADYI

-451 TIVPKA
+451 NIVPKA
-457 QSISD
+457 QSILD
-462 SSKTDTVQDRTS
+462 STKTDTVQDRTS
-474 LAQGVAA
+474 LTQSTAS
-481 RSVDLINSPETTANG
+481 RLVDLINSPETTANG
-496 TGNGNVSSGSSPWKT
+496 TGNGNVSNGSSPWKT

-528 TGQATVYSFS
+528 TGQATTYSFS

-560 STTTANCSVL
+560 STSTTNCSVL
-570 GVEIASTRLLNN
+570 GAEIASTRLLNN

-609 KVASSNLMTSAP
+609 KVASSNLTTSAP
-621 SNGYDVIQ
+621 NNAYDVIQ
-629 NAITINSNASQGG
+629 NAITISSNASQGG

-680 VANDRT
+680 VTNDRT

-715 NSSIL
+715 NTSIL
-720 SSKAPIRIFNK
+720 SSKAQIRIFNK

-740 GVVNTTIISL
+740 GVANTSVISL
-750 KNSAGTVLDTATD
+750 KNSAGTILDTATD
-763 VTTITNAPVRL
+763 ITTITSAPVRL

-788 DGVYT
+788 DSVYT
-793 SNILPITRNS
+793 SNVLPITRNS

-812 QLTVNNLGA
+812 QLTVKNLGA

-837 VMSKAPTCTSCES
+837 VMSKAPSCTTCEV
-850 GSLSAPALGQ
+850 GSLTAPALGQ
-860 TGAIKGSVAAIKSN
+860 SGAIKGSVAAIKSN

>member
-44 EEGSTVIQVARSN
+44 EEGSTVVQVARSN
-57 LVQTTVIPRYEFLL
+57 LVQTTVIPVYNLSL
-71 NSDRTEY
+71 KDNRTEY
-78 VRPGQTVYYH
+78 VRPGQAVYYH

-99 LYNLV
+99 LYNLLG
-104 SSQVAGD
+104 SQIAGG
-111 SFSHSNIEI
+111 SFTHSNIEI
-120 YLDADRNGVPDNNT
+120 YLDADRNGVADNNT
-134 PINQYSLNAGEA
+134 PISQYSLNAGET
-146 VALIIKAVIP
+146 VALIIKAIIP
-156 STATVNGLSRIRLT
+156 SSAAVNSSSQIQLT
-170 ATSIQLPAAPLS
+170 ATSTQQPSLTQNNI
-182 NTDTSRITDQ
+182 DTSRITDQ
-192 AALNLTK
+192 AVLNLTK
-199 SFDKSTVVNGDIATV
+199 SFDKTTVVNGDIATV
-214 RLTYTNNGNNSGVVN
+214 RLTYFNNGNNSGVVN
-229 ISDLLDTAQLTYVKG
+229 ISDLLDTTQLTYVTG
-244 GENWNGQALN
+244 NENWNGQALN
-254 SDIAGGDPVGIN
+254 SATGSNDPTGIN
-266 YYLDTDAKTIRAQ
+266 YYLDTDGKTIRAQ

-297 TRTAPGDI
+297 ARTAPGEI
-305 PNLANMDYD
+305 PNFANMDYD
-314 HDSST
+314 HDGLST
-319 TTPNLVTQ
+319 TANLTTQ
-327 SNTAMLSI
+327 SNTAVLNI

-344 ADANSVSG
+344 ADVNSVSG
-352 SDLLE
+352 ADLLT
-357 KLGASSGSTV
+357 KSAVSSGGSV
-367 LFENYVW
+367 SFENYVW

-385 TFNSHN
+385 SFASHN
-391 LPTGSVLEFYRADG
+391 LPIGSVLEFYRADG

-417 IDTGTIDAGTNNK
+417 VDTGTLDAGAK

-435 KATFPVDYV
+435 KITFPADYV

-451 TIVPKA
+451 NIVPKA
-457 QSISD
+457 QSILD
-462 SSKTDTVQDRTS
+462 NTKTDTVQDRTS
-474 LAQGVAA
+474 LIQSTAS
-481 RSVDLINSPETTANG
+481 RLVDLINSPETTANG
-496 TGNGNVSSGSSPWKT
+496 TGNGNVSNGGSPWKT

-528 TGQATVYSFS
+528 TGQATAYSFS

-546 TVALPTEISSVRYF
+546 TVALPSDVSSVRYF
-560 STTTANCSVL
+560 ASSTTDCSVL
-570 GVEIASTRLLNN
+570 GAEITSTRLLNN

-594 RADAKTTTQPIPIYF
+594 RADAKSTTQPIPIYF
-609 KVASSNLMTSAP
+609 KVASSSLPTSAP
-621 SNGYDVIQ
+621 NSGYDVIQ

-656 GSIVYSHILKPWG
+656 GSIVYTHTLKPWG

-715 NSSIL
+715 NASIL

-740 GVVNTTIISL
+740 GVVNTSIISL

-763 VTTITNAPVRL
+763 ITTITSAPVRL

-788 DGVYT
+788 DGAYT
-793 SNILPITRNS
+793 SNVLPITRNS
-803 DGSGQCVLY
+803 DGAGQCVLY
-812 QLTVNNLGA
+812 QLTVKNLGA

-837 VMSKAPTCTSCES
+837 VMSKAPSCTTCEV
-850 GSLSAPALGQ
+850 GSLTAPALGQ
-860 TGAIKGSVAAIKSN
+860 SGAIKGSVAAIKSN

>member
-1 MFAEKKM
+1 
-8 IRNMRIAMLSLLGAT
+8 MLSLLGAT

-44 EEGSTVIQVARSN
+44 EEGSTVVQVARSN
-57 LVQTTVIPRYEFLL
+57 LVQTTVIPVYNLSL
-71 NSDRTEY
+71 KDNRTEY
-78 VRPGQTVYYH
+78 VRPGQAVYYH

-99 LYNLV
+99 LYNLLG
-104 SSQVAGD
+104 SQIAGG
-111 SFSHSNIEI
+111 SFTHSNIEI
-120 YLDADRNGVPDNNT
+120 YLDADRNGVADNNT
-134 PINQYSLNAGEA
+134 PISQYSLNAGET
-146 VALIIKAVIP
+146 VALIIKAIIP
-156 STATVNGLSRIRLT
+156 SSAAVNSSSQIQLT
-170 ATSIQLPAAPLS
+170 ATSTQQPSLTQNNI
-182 NTDTSRITDQ
+182 DTSRITDQ
-192 AALNLTK
+192 AVLNLTK
-199 SFDKSTVVNGDIATV
+199 SFDKTTVVNGDIATV
-214 RLTYTNNGNNSGVVN
+214 RLTYFNNGNNSGVVN
-229 ISDLLDTAQLTYVKG
+229 ISDLLDTTQLTYVTG
-244 GENWNGQALN
+244 NENWNGQALN
-254 SDIAGGDPVGIN
+254 SATGSNDPTGIN
-266 YYLDTDAKTIRAQ
+266 YYLDTDGKTIRAQ

-297 TRTAPGDI
+297 ARTAPGEI
-305 PNLANMDYD
+305 PNFANMDYD
-314 HDSST
+314 HDGLST
-319 TTPNLVTQ
+319 TANLTTQ
-327 SNTAMLSI
+327 SNTAVLNI

-344 ADANSVSG
+344 ADVNSVSG
-352 SDLLE
+352 ADLLT
-357 KLGASSGSTV
+357 KSAVSSGGSV
-367 LFENYVW
+367 SFENYVW

-417 IDTGTIDAGTNNK
+417 IDTGTLDAGAK

-435 KATFPVDYV
+435 KITFPADYV

-451 TIVPKA
+451 NIVPKA
-457 QSISD
+457 QSITD
-462 SSKTDTVQDRTS
+462 NTKTDTVQDRTS
-474 LAQGVAA
+474 LIQSAA
-481 RSVDLINSPETTANG
+481 SRLVDLINSPETTANG
-496 TGNGNVSSGSSPWKT
+496 TGNGNVSNGGSPWKT

-528 TGQATVYSFS
+528 TGQATAYSFS

-546 TVALPTEISSVRYF
+546 TVALPSDVSSVRYF
-560 STTTANCSVL
+560 ASSTTDCSVL
-570 GVEIASTRLLNN
+570 GAEITSTRLLNN

-594 RADAKTTTQPIPIYF
+594 RADAKSTTQPIPIYF
-609 KVASSNLMTSAP
+609 KVASSSLPTSAP
-621 SNGYDVIQ
+621 NSGYDVIQ

-656 GSIVYSHILKPWG
+656 GSIVYTHTLKPWG

-715 NSSIL
+715 NASIL

-740 GVVNTTIISL
+740 GVVNTSIISL
-750 KNSAGTVLDTATD
+750 KNSAGTILDTATD
-763 VTTITNAPVRL
+763 ITTITTAPVRL

-788 DGVYT
+788 DSVYT
-793 SNILPITRNS
+793 SNVLPITRNS
-803 DGSGQCVLY
+803 DGAGQCVLY
-812 QLTVNNLGA
+812 QLTVKNLGA

-837 VMSKAPTCTSCES
+837 VMSKAPSCTTCEV
-850 GSLSAPALGQ
+850 GSLTAPALGQ
-860 TGAIKGSVAAIKSN
+860 SGAIKGSVAAIKSN

>member
-23 ASTWVFAD
+23 TSTWVFAD

-44 EEGSTVIQVARSN
+44 EEGSTVVQVARSN

-111 SFSHSNIEI
+111 SFSHNNIEI

-214 RLTYTNNGNNSGVVN
+214 RLTYFNNGNNSGVVN
-229 ISDLLDTAQLTYVKG
+229 ISDLLDTTQLTYVTG
-244 GENWNGQALN
+244 NENWNGQALN
-254 SDIAGGDPVGIN
+254 SDIAGSDPVGIN

-297 TRTAPGDI
+297 TRTAPGEI
-305 PNLANMDYD
+305 PNFANMDYD
-314 HDSST
+314 HDSLST
-319 TTPNLVTQ
+319 TANLTTQ
-327 SNTAMLSI
+327 SNTAVLTI

-357 KLGASSGSTV
+357 KLGASSGGTV
-367 LFENYVW
+367 VFENYVW

-385 TFNSHN
+385 SFNSHN
-391 LPTGSVLEFYRADG
+391 LPIGSVLEFYRADG

-417 IDTGTIDAGTNNK
+417 VDTGTLDASAK

-435 KATFPVDYV
+435 KVTFPADYI
-444 DTANTTY
+444 DTANTIY
-451 TIVPKA
+451 NIAPKA
-457 QSISD
+457 QSITD
-462 SSKTDTVQDRTS
+462 STKTDMVQDRTS
-474 LAQGVAA
+474 LIQSTAS
-481 RSVDLINSPETTANG
+481 RLVDLINSPETTVNG
-496 TGNGNVSSGSSPWKT
+496 TGNGNVSNGGSPWKI

-528 TGQATVYSFS
+528 TGQATAYSFS

-546 TVALPTEISSVRYF
+546 TVALPSDVSSVRYF
-560 STTTANCSVL
+560 ASSTTDCSVL
-570 GVEIASTRLLNN
+570 GAEITSTRLLNN

-594 RADAKTTTQPIPIYF
+594 RADAKSTTQPIPIYF
-609 KVASSNLMTSAP
+609 KVASSSLPTSAP
-621 SNGYDVIQ
+621 NSGYDVIQ
-629 NAITINSNASQGG
+629 NAITISSNASQGG

-656 GSIVYSHILKPWG
+656 GSIVYTHNLKPWG
-669 TSVLSATDNLS
+669 TSVLSATDNFS

-715 NSSIL
+715 NAAIL
-720 SSKAPIRIFNK
+720 SSKSPIRIFNK

-740 GVVNTTIISL
+740 GVANTSVISL
-750 KNSAGTVLDTATD
+750 KNSAGTILDTATD
-763 VTTITNAPVRL
+763 ITTITSAPVRL

-793 SNILPITRNS
+793 SNVLPITRNS

-812 QLTVNNLGA
+812 QLTVKNLGA

-837 VMSKAPTCTSCES
+837 VMSKAPSCTTCEV
-850 GSLSAPALGQ
+850 GSLTAPALGQ
-860 TGAIKGSVAAIKSN
+860 TGAVKGSVTAINSN

>member
-44 EEGSTVIQVARSN
+44 EEGSTVVQVARSN

-229 ISDLLDTAQLTYVKG
+229 ISDLLDTAQLTYLKG

-254 SDIAGGDPVGIN
+254 SDIAGSDPVGIN

-788 DGVYT
+788 DTAYT
-793 SNILPITRNS
+793 SNVLPITRNA

-812 QLTVNNLGA
+812 QLTVKNLGA

-837 VMSKAPTCTSCES
+837 VMSKAPSCSTCES

-860 TGAIKGSVAAIKSN
+860 MGAIKASVAAIKSN

>member
-8 IRNMRIAMLSLLGAT
+8 IRNMRIAMLSLLGAI

-44 EEGSTVIQVARSN
+44 EEGSTVVQVARSN

-120 YLDADRNGVPDNNT
+120 YLDADRNGVPDNDT

-170 ATSIQLPAAPLS
+170 ATSIKLPATPLS

-199 SFDKSTVVNGDIATV
+199 SFDKSIVVNGDIATV

-254 SDIAGGDPVGIN
+254 SDIAGSDPVGIN

-357 KLGASSGSTV
+357 KLGASSGGTV
-367 LFENYVW
+367 VFENYVW

-417 IDTGTIDAGTNNK
+417 IDTGTIEAGTNNK

-435 KATFPVDYV
+435 KATFSVDYV

-474 LAQGVAA
+474 LIQSTAS
-481 RSVDLINSPETTANG
+481 RLVDLINSPETTGNG
-496 TGNGNVSSGSSPWKT
+496 TGNGNVSNGGSPWKT

-528 TGQATVYSFS
+528 TGQATAYSFS

-546 TVALPTEISSVRYF
+546 TVALPSDVSSVRYF
-560 STTTANCSVL
+560 TSSTTECSVL
-570 GVEIASTRLLNN
+570 GAEITSTRLLNN

-594 RADAKTTTQPIPIYF
+594 RADAKSTTQPIPIYF
-609 KVASSNLMTSAP
+609 KVASSNLTTSAP
-621 SNGYDVIQ
+621 NSGYDVIQ
-629 NAITINSNASQGG
+629 NAITISSNASQGG

-656 GSIVYSHILKPWG
+656 GSIVYTHTLKPWG
-669 TSVLSATDNLS
+669 TSVLSATDNFS

-715 NSSIL
+715 NAAIL
-720 SSKAPIRIFNK
+720 SSKSPIRIFNK

-740 GVVNTTIISL
+740 GVANTSVISL
-750 KNSAGTVLDTATD
+750 KNSAGAVLDTATD
-763 VTTITNAPVRL
+763 ITTITSAPVRL

-788 DGVYT
+788 DGTYT
-793 SNILPITRNS
+793 SNVLPITRNP

-812 QLTVNNLGA
+812 QLTVKNLGA

-837 VMSKAPTCTSCES
+837 VISKAPSCTTCEV
-850 GSLSAPALGQ
+850 GSLTAPALGQ
-860 TGAIKGSVAAIKSN
+860 PGAIKGSVATIKSN

>member
-1 MFAEKKM
+1 
-8 IRNMRIAMLSLLGAT
+8 LGAT

-44 EEGSTVIQVARSN
+44 EEGSTVVQVARSN

-199 SFDKSTVVNGDIATV
+199 SFDKTNVVNGDIATV

-254 SDIAGGDPVGIN
+254 SDIAGSDPVGIN

-314 HDSST
+314 HDGLST
-319 TTPNLVTQ
+319 TANLTTQ
-327 SNTAMLSI
+327 SNTAVLNI

-344 ADANSVSG
+344 ADVNSVSG
-352 SDLLE
+352 ADLLT
-357 KLGASSGSTV
+357 KSAVSSGGSV
-367 LFENYVW
+367 SFENYVW

-385 TFNSHN
+385 SFASHN
-391 LPTGSVLEFYRADG
+391 LPIGSVLEFYRADG

-417 IDTGTIDAGTNNK
+417 VDTGTLDVGAK

-435 KATFPVDYV
+435 KITFQADYV

-451 TIVPKA
+451 NIVPKA
-457 QSISD
+457 QSITD
-462 SSKTDTVQDRTS
+462 NTKTDTVQDRTS
-474 LAQGVAA
+474 LIQSAA
-481 RSVDLINSPETTANG
+481 SRLVDLINSPETTANG
-496 TGNGNVSSGSSPWKT
+496 AGNGNVSNGSSPWKT

-516 NQTVVFPLTVRH
+516 NQTVVFPLMVRH
-528 TGQATVYSFS
+528 TGQATAYSFS

-546 TVALPTEISSVRYF
+546 TVALPSDISSVRYF
-560 STTTANCSVL
+560 ASSTTDCSVL
-570 GVEIASTRLLNN
+570 GAEITSTRLLNN

-669 TSVLSATDNLS
+669 MSVLSATDNFS

-715 NSSIL
+715 NASIL
-720 SSKAPIRIFNK
+720 SSKAQIRIFNK

-740 GVVNTTIISL
+740 GVVNTSVISL
-750 KNSAGTVLDTATD
+750 KNSAGTLLDTATD
-763 VTTITNAPVRL
+763 ITTITSAPVRL
-774 SKLQAKDNNCDGVA
+774 TKLQAKDNNCDGVA
-788 DGVYT
+788 DTAYT
-793 SNILPITRNS
+793 SNVLPITRNS

-812 QLTVNNLGA
+812 QLTVKNLGA

-837 VMSKAPTCTSCES
+837 VMSKAPTCTSCET
-850 GSLSAPALGQ
+850 GSLSAPTLGQ
-860 TGAIKGSVAAIKSN
+860 SGAIKGSVAAIKSN

>member
-8 IRNMRIAMLSLLGAT
+8 IRNMHIAMLSLLGAT

-44 EEGSTVIQVARSN
+44 EEGSTVVQVARSN
-57 LVQTTVIPRYEFLL
+57 LVQTTVIPVYNLSL
-71 NSDRTEY
+71 KDNRTEY
-78 VRPGQTVYYH
+78 VRPGQAVYYH

-99 LYNLV
+99 LYNLLG
-104 SSQVAGD
+104 SQIAGG
-111 SFSHSNIEI
+111 SFTHSNIEI
-120 YLDADRNGVPDNNT
+120 YLDADRNGVADNNT
-134 PINQYSLNAGEA
+134 PMSQYSLNAGET
-146 VALIIKAVIP
+146 VALIIKAIIP
-156 STATVNGLSRIRLT
+156 SSAAVNSSSQIQLT
-170 ATSIQLPAAPLS
+170 ATSTQQPSLTQNNI
-182 NTDTSRITDQ
+182 DTSRITDQ
-192 AALNLTK
+192 AVLNLTK
-199 SFDKSTVVNGDIATV
+199 SFDKTTVVNGDIATV
-214 RLTYTNNGNNSGVVN
+214 RLTYFNNGNNSGVVN
-229 ISDLLDTAQLTYVKG
+229 ISDLLDTTQLTYVTG
-244 GENWNGQALN
+244 NENWNGQALN
-254 SDIAGGDPVGIN
+254 SATGSNDPTGIN
-266 YYLDTDAKTIRAQ
+266 YYLDTDGKTIRAQ

-297 TRTAPGDI
+297 ARTAPGEI
-305 PNLANMDYD
+305 PNFANMDYD
-314 HDSST
+314 HDGLST
-319 TTPNLVTQ
+319 TANLTTQ
-327 SNTAMLSI
+327 SNTAVLNI

-344 ADANSVSG
+344 ADVNSVSG
-352 SDLLE
+352 ADLLT
-357 KLGASSGSTV
+357 KSAVSSGGSV
-367 LFENYVW
+367 SFENYVW

-385 TFNSHN
+385 SFASHN

-417 IDTGTIDAGTNNK
+417 VDTGTLDAGAK

-435 KATFPVDYV
+435 KITFPADYV

-451 TIVPKA
+451 NIVPKA
-457 QSISD
+457 QSITD
-462 SSKTDTVQDRTS
+462 NSKTDTVQDRTS
-474 LAQGVAA
+474 LIQSAA
-481 RSVDLINSPETTANG
+481 SRLVDLINSPETTANG
-496 TGNGNVSSGSSPWKT
+496 TGNGNVSNGGSPWKT

-528 TGQATVYSFS
+528 TGQATSYNFS

-546 TVALPTEISSVRYF
+546 TVALPSDVSSVRYF
-560 STTTANCSVL
+560 ASSTTDCSVL
-570 GVEIASTRLLNN
+570 GAEITSTRLLNN

-594 RADAKTTTQPIPIYF
+594 RADAKSTTQPIPIYF
-609 KVASSNLMTSAP
+609 KVASSILPTSAP
-621 SNGYDVIQ
+621 NNGYDVIQ

-656 GSIVYSHILKPWG
+656 GSIVYTHTLKPWG

-680 VANDRT
+680 IANDRT

-715 NSSIL
+715 NASIL

-750 KNSAGTVLDTATD
+750 KNSAGTILDTATD

-788 DGVYT
+788 DTAYT
-793 SNILPITRNS
+793 SNVLPITRNA

-812 QLTVNNLGA
+812 QLTVKNLGA

-837 VMSKAPTCTSCES
+837 VMSKAPSCSTCES

-860 TGAIKGSVAAIKSN
+860 MGAIKASVAAIKSN
-874 ESHSLEFGVKYVGN
+874 ESHNLEFGVKYVGN

>member
-44 EEGSTVIQVARSN
+44 EEGSTVVQVARSN

-78 VRPGQTVYYH
+78 VRPGQTVYYN

-111 SFSHSNIEI
+111 SFSHNNIEI

-199 SFDKSTVVNGDIATV
+199 SFDKTTVVNGDIATV

-254 SDIAGGDPVGIN
+254 SDIAGSDPVGIN

-297 TRTAPGDI
+297 ARTAPGEI
-305 PNLANMDYD
+305 PNFANMDYD
-314 HDSST
+314 HDSLST
-319 TTPNLVTQ
+319 TANLTTQ
-327 SNTAMLSI
+327 SNTAVLTI
-335 KPIYGVVIN
+335 KPIYGVAIN
-344 ADANSVSG
+344 ADASSVSG
-352 SDLLE
+352 NDLLT
-357 KLGASSGSTV
+357 KPAVSSGGTV
-367 LFENYVW
+367 VFENYVW

-385 TFNSHN
+385 SFNSHN

-405 VTPLFDSNNDGI
+405 VTPLFDSNNDSI
-417 IDTGTIDAGTNNK
+417 VDTGTLAAGAN
-430 LPIIV
+430 LPIVV
-435 KATFPVDYV
+435 KVRFPTDYV
-444 DTANTTY
+444 DTADTTY
-451 TIVPKA
+451 SIVPKA

-462 SSKTDTVQDRTS
+462 SSKTDTVLDTTS
-474 LAQGVAA
+474 LIQGVAA
-481 RSVDLINSPETTANG
+481 RIVDLVNSPETTANG
-496 TGNGNVSSGSSPWKT
+496 AGNGNVSNGSSPWKT

-516 NQTVVFPLTVRH
+516 NQTVVFPLMVRH
-528 TGQATVYSFS
+528 TGQATTYNFS

-546 TVALPTEISSVRYF
+546 TVALPSDVSSVRYF
-560 STTTANCSVL
+560 TSSTTDCSVL
-570 GVEIASTRLLNN
+570 GAEITSTRLLNN

-594 RADAKTTTQPIPIYF
+594 RADAKSTTQPIPIYF
-609 KVASSNLMTSAP
+609 KVASSILLTSAP
-621 SNGYDVIQ
+621 NNGYDVIQ

-656 GSIVYSHILKPWG
+656 GSIVYTHTLKPWG
-669 TSVLSATDNLS
+669 TSILSATDNLS
-680 VANDRT
+680 IANDRT
-686 GFTTTLYYDANNDG
+686 GFTTTLYYDANNDE

-715 NSSIL
+715 NASIL

-750 KNSAGTVLDTATD
+750 KNSAGTLLDTATD
-763 VTTITNAPVRL
+763 ITTITSAPVRL
-774 SKLQAKDNNCDGVA
+774 TKLQAKDNNCDGVA
-788 DGVYT
+788 DTAYT
-793 SNILPITRNS
+793 SNVLPITRNS

-812 QLTVNNLGA
+812 QLTVKNLGA

-850 GSLSAPALGQ
+850 GSLSAPTLGQ
-860 TGAIKGSVAAIKSN
+860 SGAIKGSVAAIKSN